1 MAAKEPLLRLIGRGV
16 SLATELLRVSET
28 VPRVFYLRTAAER
41 ARHGWLLRDF
51 GGRED
56 GWLAA
61 SARVDATLDA
71 QGLRPVE
78 DQLHRLYGDALRGVH
93 ATFSAVRRLVAD
105 AAALLEALGA
115 DGGLRELLAEEEGVR
130 LVAEAVYAAGL
141 ALMLLETRIEG
152 ALRERLLVAHF
163 RAEHAAGREP
173 SADDAATCRLCRAAP
188 VARVGRSSATR
199 VDWPQLFARAALPQ
213 AVAEQ
218 VVAAVA
224 ELGGVFD
231 ERTFGGAGG
240 TATASVLYV
249 VLFFAPEL
257 LRADRGLMD
266 SLAERVLRRAFVL
279 PYFLG
284 QLADLTFDW
293 APFPAAR
300 KALGREVAKEKKVRQ
315 LAAGYAARLPVLQ
328 AELRQLGD
336 STGTDDLVAA
346 VDTVKEGNEILQ
358 WVLLHSASQDDR
370 LRTAVLEAVPSSSA
384 LTLALRLAETEWRL
398 AGKIDL
404 GSCTDFGYAAEM
416 LHHDQYLG
424 TLQDF
429 EEHEPFGLR
438 AIFHKLGSS
447 LRRAGRVHRLESL
460 ARSGHSPEEHKSA
473 LAASGSVY
481 CSKLFGLIRGVD
493 ASLGLTNIASLRSL
507 SLPDIDAKMADLCL
521 GEVMNGLLDIG
532 LGAGSGGPGGDGDA
546 SWTALHEAARWDL
559 PEVAEIVLVSHSWS
573 AAVLSDAR
581 AWAAREDNRVLPVLS
596 AFEDGWHGD
605 EGKIAVLSK
614 FGKGAR
620 TAALW
625 AAVSRD
631 EHLDDAAMSFLSA
644 MLRSFPD
651 AASSR
656 RKLDGATLLHSL
668 CFAAQ
673 RRKKALQDPED
684 ADAVLAAASLL
695 LKAGVSP
702 QHSTADG
709 NVALHWAPT
718 VPVAKLL
725 LANFPPAML
734 CSANIAGE
742 MPRNTSAAAAA
753 ACEELEQRAGIVE
766 WVDGRGLAGR
776 LAPEALEG
784 RLVDVDGVGRGIAAY
799 SGQKTHSVLVADAGG
814 RRSVKVQLGLG
825 GGKKS
830 KIAWSLLQR
839 ADGLSVE
846 EQTARVAELPELVA
860 LRVVAEREPRV
871 EEESEQAA
879 EAEPEP
885 APEPQPELQL
895 PVRAK
900 ADKRSRKA
908 EARAAKKRAE
918 RQKSERIAQAQA
930 TQQREQADQLA
941 AEKAAQQREG
951 GGEKVAANHSRRTE
965 DRASRKAAKAT
976 VIQARLEAQEYMR
989 ALVEE
994 TQQQELSEEVQQQAQ
1009 PQAAESEDSQE
1020 SAAQALTQG
1029 SLAQVATD
1037 SDDSI
1042 AWSDAASDDDAQ
1054 GQGPTPQAT
1063 PQDHGQKRMQQT
1075 LANEFMRTSA
1085 REGAG
1090 PGRLRPEPEPEE
1102 QPVGEGPF
1110 SSPMSLPA
1118 EEAVPQPAKQSSPEL
1133 PEAVPLNRA
1142 VTGETDPVKRQRRLQ
1157 LEAEMMDALDAITA
1171 PAGSVVP
1178 TAVGLS
1184 VSWGEEDQTQMIAPR
1199 RQKRRKKRKK
1209 GRRQPKEQES

>member
-1 MAAKEPLLRLIGRGV
+1 MAAERGPKEALLRIIGRGV

-28 VPRVFYLRTAAER
+28 VPRVFYLRTVAER
-41 ARHGWLLRDF
+41 ARHGWLLLDF

-71 QGLRPVE
+71 RGLRPVE

-141 ALMLLETRIEG
+141 ALMLLETRIDG

-173 SADDAATCRLCRAAP
+173 SADDVATCRLCRAAP

-218 VVAAVA
+218 VARRVI
-224 ELGGVFD
+224 ELGSVFD
-231 ERTFGGAGG
+231 DELGGAGG

-284 QLADLTFDW
+284 QLADLSFDW

-300 KALGREVAKEKKVRQ
+300 KALGREVAKEKTVRQ
-315 LAAGYAARLPVLQ
+315 LAGGYAARLPVLQ

-384 LTLALRLAETEWRL
+384 LTLALRLAETEWLL

-447 LRRAGRVHRLESL
+447 LRRAGRVLRLEAL
-460 ARSGHSPEEHKSA
+460 ARSGHSAEEHKSA
-473 LAASGSVY
+473 LAASGSIY

-493 ASLGLTNIASLRSL
+493 ASLGLTNIAALRSL

-559 PEVAEIVLVSHSWS
+559 PEMAEIVLVSHAWS

-581 AWAAREDNRVLPVLS
+581 AWAVREDNRVLPVLS

-614 FGKGAR
+614 FGKPAR

-695 LKAGVSP
+695 LNAGVSP

-825 GGKKS
+825 GGKK

-860 LRVVAEREPRV
+860 LRVVAEREPKV

-918 RQKSERIAQAQA
+918 RQKTKRTAQAQA
-930 TQQREQADQLA
+930 ATQRREQADQLA
-941 AEKAAQQREG
+941 AEKAAQRR
-951 GGEKVAANHSRRTE
+951 EKVAADHSRRKE
-965 DRASRKAAKAT
+965 DRASRAAAKAT

-994 TQQQELSEEVQQQAQ
+994 TQQQELNEEVQQQAQ
-1009 PQAAESEDSQE
+1009 PEAAESEDSQE
-1020 SAAQALTQG
+1020 STAQALTQG
-1029 SLAQVATD
+1029 SLAQIATG

-1042 AWSDAASDDDAQ
+1042 TWSDAASDDDAQ

-1102 QPVGEGPF
+1102 QPLGEDPF

-1157 LEAEMMDALDAITA
+1157 LEAEMMGALDAITA
-1171 PAGSVVP
+1171 PAGSVAP
-1178 TAVGLS
+1178 TALS

>member
-1 MAAKEPLLRLIGRGV
+1 MAAERGPKEALLRIIGRGV

-41 ARHGWLLRDF
+41 ARHGWLLLDF

-71 QGLRPVE
+71 RGLRPVE

-141 ALMLLETRIEG
+141 ALMLLETRIDG

-218 VVAAVA
+218 VARRVI
-224 ELGGVFD
+224 ELGSVFD
-231 ERTFGGAGG
+231 DELGGAGG

-284 QLADLTFDW
+284 QLADLSFDW

-300 KALGREVAKEKKVRQ
+300 KALGREVAKEKTVRQ
-315 LAAGYAARLPVLQ
+315 LAGGYAARLPVLQ

-384 LTLALRLAETEWRL
+384 LTLALRLAETEWLL

-447 LRRAGRVHRLESL
+447 LRRAGRVHRLEAL
-460 ARSGHSPEEHKSA
+460 ARSGHSAEEHKSA
-473 LAASGSVY
+473 LVASGSIY

-493 ASLGLTNIASLRSL
+493 ASLGLTNIAALRSL

-532 LGAGSGGPGGDGDA
+532 LGAGSGGPGGDGDV

-559 PEVAEIVLVSHSWS
+559 PEMAEIVLVSHAWS

-581 AWAAREDNRVLPVLS
+581 AWAVREDNRVLPVLS

-614 FGKGAR
+614 FGKAAR

-644 MLRSFPD
+644 VLRSFPD

-695 LKAGVSP
+695 LNAGVSP

-742 MPRNTSAAAAA
+742 MPRNMSAAAAA

-825 GGKKS
+825 GGKK

-860 LRVVAEREPRV
+860 LRVVAEREPKV

-918 RQKSERIAQAQA
+918 RQKTKRTAQAQAA

-941 AEKAAQQREG
+941 AEKAAQRR
-951 GGEKVAANHSRRTE
+951 EKVAADHSRRKE
-965 DRASRKAAKAT
+965 DRASRAAAKAT

-994 TQQQELSEEVQQQAQ
+994 TQQQELNEEVQQQAQ
-1009 PQAAESEDSQE
+1009 PEAAESEDSQE
-1020 SAAQALTQG
+1020 STAQALTQG
-1029 SLAQVATD
+1029 SLAQIATG

-1042 AWSDAASDDDAQ
+1042 TWSDAASDDDAQ
-1054 GQGPTPQAT
+1054 GQGPTPQA

-1085 REGAG
+1085 PEGAG

-1102 QPVGEGPF
+1102 QPLGEDPF

-1171 PAGSVVP
+1171 PAGSVAP
-1178 TAVGLS
+1178 TAAGLS